1 MCKNAT
7 TIYLFFSL
15 IFLLCLIHWKFLN
28 SFHLIPL
35 LSCCCRRL
43 TPYTE
48 VLSVPVINP
57 ELYAVTEK
65 SLPDKCWLS
74 LIKKVRSTFAPELL
88 YHKYLLNKFAALT
101 GLHEVEVVS
110 KGKVS
115 GTQVIALK
123 NLFILWVELTF
134 LLSHKKELKSSTEI
148 GFQSHWLNNPLE
160 TRWAVSVIPLIVI
173 LYFEMWL

>member
-1 MCKNAT
+1 MLRLF
-7 TIYLFFSL
+7 IYFFSDFSVVSYPL
-15 IFLLCLIHWKFLN
+15 KVFELFPSDTSVILL
-28 SFHLIPL
+28 
-35 LSCCCRRL
+35 CRRL

-101 GLHEVEVVS
+101 GIYEVVS

-123 NLFILWVELTF
+123 NLFIL
-134 LLSHKKELKSSTEI
+134 
-148 GFQSHWLNNPLE
+148 
-160 TRWAVSVIPLIVI
+160 
-173 LYFEMWL
+173 

>member
-1 MCKNAT
+1 MLRLF
-7 TIYLFFSL
+7 IYFFSDFSVVSYPL
-15 IFLLCLIHWKFLN
+15 KVFELFPSDTSVILL
-28 SFHLIPL
+28 
-35 LSCCCRRL
+35 CRRL

-57 ELYAVTEK
+57 ELYAVTE
-65 SLPDKCWLS
+65 KCWLS

-101 GLHEVEVVS
+101 GVHELEVVS
-110 KGKVS
+110 KGKAS
-115 GTQVIALK
+115 GTRVIALK
-123 NLFILWVELTF
+123 DLFILWVELTF